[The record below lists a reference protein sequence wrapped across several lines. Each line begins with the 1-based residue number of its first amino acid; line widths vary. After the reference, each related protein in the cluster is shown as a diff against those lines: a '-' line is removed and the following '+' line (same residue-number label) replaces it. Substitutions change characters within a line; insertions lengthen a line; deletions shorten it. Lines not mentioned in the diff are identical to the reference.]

1 MDLTITIDFLSKQWI
16 INMIITIICS
26 FLFFIFASKTNKEN
40 LSYFLKISSFLVLAM
55 TVANHLILAFSD
67 SWTLK
72 NNLPI
77 HLCSI
82 SALICCFIGFI
93 KNKQLLF
100 EFLFYA
106 GIIGG
111 ILSLL
116 TPQITLY
123 KELNFFYVMF
133 YFKHASIIAIPIFM
147 RFYMNMK
154 LSKLSWLK
162 VFGLINLLLAIVLP
176 INSAIDS
183 FVTPLTGGISKILG
197 PVFKVKDI
205 LSKGINLANKIGDFL
220 NCQPKNS
227 TDSNGSNVKVI
238 DGQQK
243 APKSQKEQ
251 QNMFDKAADYWK
263 NAIRLAPNNYIEAQ
277 NWLKIT
283 GKLNENEN
291 F

>member
-26 FLFFIFASKTNKEN
+26 LLFFAFASKTNKEN

-55 TVANHLILAFSD
+55 TVANHLILILND
-67 SWTLK
+67 CWTLK

-123 KELNFFYVMF
+123 KELNFFYIMF
-133 YFKHASIIAIPIFM
+133 YFKHASIITIPIFM

-154 LSKLSWLK
+154 LSKLSWIK

-176 INSAIDS
+176 INSVIDS
-183 FVTPLTGGISKILG
+183 NYLYVSRPPMVNNPLIIEDFNKFFGIPIYVYYWEIIMIILL
-197 PVFKVKDI
+197 I
-205 LSKGINLANKIGDFL
+205 LIYYLFR
-220 NCQPKNS
+220 
-227 TDSNGSNVKVI
+227 
-238 DGQQK
+238 QK
-243 APKSQKEQ
+243 KTAT
-251 QNMFDKAADYWK
+251 F
-263 NAIRLAPNNYIEAQ
+263 
-277 NWLKIT
+277 
-283 GKLNENEN
+283 
-291 F
+291 

>member
-55 TVANHLILAFSD
+55 TVANHLILILND

-123 KELNFFYVMF
+123 KELNFFYIMF

-147 RFYMNMK
+147 RFYMNIK
-154 LSKLSWLK
+154 LSKFSWLK

-183 FVTPLTGGISKILG
+183 NYLYVSRPPMVNNPLIIEDFNKFFGIPTYVYYWEIIMIILL
-197 PVFKVKDI
+197 I
-205 LSKGINLANKIGDFL
+205 LIYYLFR
-220 NCQPKNS
+220 
-227 TDSNGSNVKVI
+227 
-238 DGQQK
+238 QK
-243 APKSQKEQ
+243 KTAT
-251 QNMFDKAADYWK
+251 F
-263 NAIRLAPNNYIEAQ
+263 
-277 NWLKIT
+277 
-283 GKLNENEN
+283 
-291 F
+291 

>member
-55 TVANHLILAFSD
+55 TVANHLILILND

-123 KELNFFYVMF
+123 KELNFFYIMF
-133 YFKHASIIAIPIFM
+133 YFKHASIIVIPIFM
-147 RFYMNMK
+147 RFYMNMN

-183 FVTPLTGGISKILG
+183 NYLYVSRPPIVNNPLIIEDFNKFFGIPIYVYYWEIIMIILLILIYYLFRQKKTVT
-197 PVFKVKDI
+197 F
-205 LSKGINLANKIGDFL
+205 
-220 NCQPKNS
+220 
-227 TDSNGSNVKVI
+227 
-238 DGQQK
+238 
-243 APKSQKEQ
+243 
-251 QNMFDKAADYWK
+251 
-263 NAIRLAPNNYIEAQ
+263 
-277 NWLKIT
+277 
-283 GKLNENEN
+283 
-291 F
+291 

>member
-26 FLFFIFASKTNKEN
+26 LLFFTFASKTNKEN

-55 TVANHLILAFSD
+55 TVANHLILIFND

-111 ILSLL
+111 LLSLL
-116 TPQITLY
+116 TPQIILY
-123 KELNFFYVMF
+123 KELNFFYIMF
-133 YFKHASIIAIPIFM
+133 YFKHASIITIPIFM

-183 FVTPLTGGISKILG
+183 NYLYVSRPPMVNNPLIIEDFNKFFGIPIYVYYWEIIMVILL
-197 PVFKVKDI
+197 I
-205 LSKGINLANKIGDFL
+205 LIYYLFR
-220 NCQPKNS
+220 
-227 TDSNGSNVKVI
+227 
-238 DGQQK
+238 QK
-243 APKSQKEQ
+243 KTAT
-251 QNMFDKAADYWK
+251 F
-263 NAIRLAPNNYIEAQ
+263 
-277 NWLKIT
+277 
-283 GKLNENEN
+283 
-291 F
+291 

>member
-26 FLFFIFASKTNKEN
+26 LLFFTFASKTNKEN

-55 TVANHLILAFSD
+55 TVANHLILIFND

-111 ILSLL
+111 LLSLL
-116 TPQITLY
+116 TPQIILY
-123 KELNFFYVMF
+123 KELNFFYIMF
-133 YFKHASIIAIPIFM
+133 YFKHASIITIPIFM

-183 FVTPLTGGISKILG
+183 NYLYVSRPPMVNNPLIIE
-197 PVFKVKDI
+197 D
-205 LSKGINLANKIGDFL
+205 
-220 NCQPKNS
+220 
-227 TDSNGSNVKVI
+227 
-238 DGQQK
+238 
-243 APKSQKEQ
+243 
-251 QNMFDKAADYWK
+251 FDKFFGIPIYVYYWEIIMIILLILIYYLFRQK
-263 NAIRLAPNNYIEAQ
+263 KTA
-277 NWLKIT
+277 T
-283 GKLNENEN
+283 

>member
-1 MDLTITIDFLSKQWI
+1 
-16 INMIITIICS
+16 MIITIICS
-26 FLFFIFASKTNKEN
+26 LLFFTFASKTNKEN

-55 TVANHLILAFSD
+55 TVANHLILIFND

-111 ILSLL
+111 LLSLL
-116 TPQITLY
+116 TPQIILY
-123 KELNFFYVMF
+123 KELNFFYIMF
-133 YFKHASIIAIPIFM
+133 YFKHASIITIPIFM

-183 FVTPLTGGISKILG
+183 NYLYVSRPPMVNNPLIIEDFNKFFGIPIYVYYWEIIMIILL
-197 PVFKVKDI
+197 I
-205 LSKGINLANKIGDFL
+205 LIYYLFR
-220 NCQPKNS
+220 
-227 TDSNGSNVKVI
+227 
-238 DGQQK
+238 QK
-243 APKSQKEQ
+243 KTAT
-251 QNMFDKAADYWK
+251 F
-263 NAIRLAPNNYIEAQ
+263 
-277 NWLKIT
+277 
-283 GKLNENEN
+283 
-291 F
+291 